1 MDQYHD
7 MNDNINIS
15 DVIEVIQTTDPEF
28 VEESRCRNQQQQQ
41 ALNMMSGGG
50 VETRPVLA
58 GNTSARVGSYVE
70 IVEQPASKALRFRY
84 ECEGRSAGSI
94 PGVNSSPEN
103 KTFPSI
109 RIVGYKGRAVVVVSC
124 VTKDPPY
131 RPHPH
136 NLVGKEACRRGVCTL
151 EISSEN
157 MTVTFANLG
166 IQCVKKKDI
175 EEALRVR
182 EEIRVDPFRTGF
194 EHKRQPAS
202 IDLNAVR
209 LCFQVFLEGTDK
221 GKFTVPLTPIV
232 SDPIYDKKAMSDLVI
247 CKLSHYSAPVAG
259 GMEMILLCE
268 KVAKEDIQIR
278 FFEERDGQFVWEG
291 FGDFQPSHVHK
302 QVAIAFR
309 TPTYRIQQVEH
320 PVQIYVQL
328 RRPSDNATSEA
339 LPFQFLPL
347 GAGRPAFWSLRKIL
361 AKKKPDPEIFNKI
374 LSSDTSVFAGI
385 NQRLPRNLDEF
396 NNNTNNNN
404 NDSFDLAISH
414 GKISA
419 LRALNDLYN
428 KNTDTLKK
436 LNNSQQL
443 IINSPSNIIDIDI
456 DNENDNENL
465 KTVNNSSKKYLN
477 DDELNKIPLQNE
489 STITEKKIYTD
500 NINTNNSD
508 IELMPKDK
516 TDWFDYSEVGKWV
529 HKSKEESLNSKTE
542 ITNKNN
548 DNNLHNTENI
558 LNNDEETKSL
568 NELITQ
574 VAELDEIYA
583 DTHTKILQNN
593 LLTQSNSTNDNKYQ
607 QTFMDIDNC
616 DNQTYTSLQLAMKN
630 PIDIRPYDRIN
641 INGEDDRKYEDVAIP
656 SRETSL
662 PPGPPPPLPPS
673 SSLLI
678 SKRDV
683 TYAYD
688 EKIPPLPPKRLRKMT
703 TSMPTLPRSSSQCKQ
718 LSINDSAPHKNLPS
732 LPPTLTKS
740 KQSLFAKLFNKKHS
754 NNYSNKKDG
763 DNNREMNVVRGNIL
777 ISDRNDCDPDDSSMS
792 LRDSTQDISSKNFDL
807 PRASVASVTAVKS
820 FNIDGDESPPYGIE
834 LTEAEHYA
842 LYTAMAPHAT
852 ASEFDELSF
861 YYSPVEGGKILTD
874 TKET

>member
-347 GAGRPAFWSLRKIL
+347 GADDPDYLKRK
-361 AKKKPDPEIFNKI
+361 
-374 LSSDTSVFAGI
+374 
-385 NQRLPRNLDEF
+385 R
-396 NNNTNNNN
+396 
-404 NDSFDLAISH
+404 
-414 GKISA
+414 
-419 LRALNDLYN
+419 
-428 KNTDTLKK
+428 KK
-436 LNNSQQL
+436 LNNSPSSLVVRHVQAESDQHGLAIHNRQMQYNFNL
-443 IINSPSNIIDIDI
+443 IKPEPMDTLYPGGMAAGGSSPLYPVGSPMSPSTLHTLRQIRSPRRTPSPMDRLSYSMQPQPQINLTPQYQQSVSGHASPNLQPQLMYNNQSII
-456 DNENDNENL
+456 
-465 KTVNNSSKKYLN
+465 LN
-477 DDELNKIPLQNE
+477 RVTPEPPQDLGFQ
-489 STITEKKIYTD
+489 
-500 NINTNNSD
+500 
-508 IELMPKDK
+508 
-516 TDWFDYSEVGKWV
+516 
-529 HKSKEESLNSKTE
+529 ESL
-542 ITNKNN
+542 TN
-548 DNNLHNTENI
+548 
-558 LNNDEETKSL
+558 
-568 NELITQ
+568 
-574 VAELDEIYA
+574 
-583 DTHTKILQNN
+583 
-593 LLTQSNSTNDNKYQ
+593 
-607 QTFMDIDNC
+607 
-616 DNQTYTSLQLAMKN
+616 
-630 PIDIRPYDRIN
+630 
-641 INGEDDRKYEDVAIP
+641 
-656 SRETSL
+656 
-662 PPGPPPPLPPS
+662 
-673 SSLLI
+673 
-678 SKRDV
+678 
-683 TYAYD
+683 
-688 EKIPPLPPKRLRKMT
+688 
-703 TSMPTLPRSSSQCKQ
+703 
-718 LSINDSAPHKNLPS
+718 
-732 LPPTLTKS
+732 
-740 KQSLFAKLFNKKHS
+740 
-754 NNYSNKKDG
+754 
-763 DNNREMNVVRGNIL
+763 
-777 ISDRNDCDPDDSSMS
+777 
-792 LRDSTQDISSKNFDL
+792 
-807 PRASVASVTAVKS
+807 AVS
-820 FNIDGDESPPYGIE
+820 CR
-834 LTEAEHYA
+834 
-842 LYTAMAPHAT
+842 
-852 ASEFDELSF
+852 
-861 YYSPVEGGKILTD
+861 YYY
-874 TKET
+874 